1 MKSLRNRIPEN
12 WHPGVGSGK
21 PAPDFYARKYSGD
34 YSAQN
39 FRCVPADQRQC
50 ARGDAQAVRVCR
62 VKQQAH
68 AHASGICP
76 CKYTHPPGAWSKA
89 GARGY
94 VLRIM
99 PGKYSQCP
107 KIFCC
112 LMHVGTLWHSGTW
125 YSGIVEIAGS
135 KDNPFSFDR
144 SSYSFTGDRM
154 LLNSVSCL
162 LLCPPSQ

>member
-1 MKSLRNRIPEN
+1 MKSLRNQTPEN
-12 WHPGVGSGK
+12 RHPGVGPEK
-21 PAPDFYARKYSGD
+21 PAPDFYVRKYSGD

-50 ARGDAQAVRVCR
+50 VRGDAQAVRACR
-62 VKQQAH
+62 VKQQAP
-68 AHASGICP
+68 APASGICL
-76 CKYTHPPGAWSKA
+76 CKYAHPPGAWSKA

-94 VLRIM
+94 VLRITLRI
-99 PGKYSQCP
+99 YSQRTK
-107 KIFCC
+107 KICC
-112 LMHVGTLWHSGTW
+112 LVHVGTLWHSGTW
-125 YSGIVEIAGS
+125 YSGIVGKAGS
-135 KDNPFSFDR
+135 EDNPFSFDR